1 MGSNSMTGSFPQRPF
16 LGHLHGFSRGLPAD
30 PVRPNLPRSSSVPA
44 RRVRHQVRDGAVV
57 MAFSAAASTG
67 VALAL
72 LVLVTLAS

>member
-1 MGSNSMTGSFPQRPF
+1 MPGSTARTFR
-16 LGHLHGFSRGLPAD
+16 LTRGLLAD
-30 PVRPNLPRSSSVPA
+30 PVRPVLPRASVPV

-72 LVLVTLAS
+72 LLLVSLAS

>member
-1 MGSNSMTGSFPQRPF
+1 MPGNLTLRTIPPALR
-16 LGHLHGFSRGLPAD
+16 LSRGLTRALRTD
-30 PVRPNLPRSSSVPA
+30 PVRPVPSSAGVPA

-72 LVLVTLAS
+72 LLLVSLAS